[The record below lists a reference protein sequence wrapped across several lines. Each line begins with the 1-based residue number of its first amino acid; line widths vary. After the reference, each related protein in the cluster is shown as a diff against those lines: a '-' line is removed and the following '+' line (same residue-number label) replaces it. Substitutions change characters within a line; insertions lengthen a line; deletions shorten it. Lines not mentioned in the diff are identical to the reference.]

1 MLDAVNGLNGF
12 QIVVH
17 RIANRIFSRFQRET
31 LVPHIL
37 KGNDFS
43 PDILLRELFSRDVL
57 VLRVVRAVGTAVDA
71 VIGQVQRREHDDAVA
86 VEILFNLFGKLINL
100 IILLLDGTG
109 EQDGRFAVGKTFSLL
124 GLLDNSV
131 DEFYIFFV
139 LVRVGEGL

>member
-109 EQDGRFAVGKTFSLL
+109 EQDGRLAVGKTFSLL
-124 GLLDNSV
+124 GLLDDSV